1 MSFVTSNYE
10 KFQVLKIKNNN
21 RVEKRVKIQGKVIGV
36 NYYESVY
43 SPMVTCSFLQEDTG
57 GTTDNE
63 AGFAGTLKDTTPIEG
78 FEEVIFKIGTGSG
91 KLQFTNRNNQCF
103 VIIGSPFNVD
113 GDKNKQHFPMVSK
126 NAIKNATKPLNTV
139 YPEAKISDIVKKIL
153 QDKKGMK
160 LPKNLLDIEP
170 TKNSMKVDG
179 TNQPPQILFLN
190 LSQVPTRRWK

>member
-1 MSFVTSNYE
+1 MSFAGPSNYE
-10 KFQVLKIKNNN
+10 KFQVLKIKKNLN
-21 RVEKRVKIQGKVIGV
+21 RADSVEKRVKIEGKIVGV

-91 KLQFTNRNNQCF
+91 KLQFTNRKNQCF

-113 GDKNKQHFPMVSK
+113 EGQKQTAFFPMVSK

-139 YPEAKISDIVKKIL
+139 YPEAKISDIVRKYCKTKK
-153 QDKKGMK
+153 
-160 LPKNLLDIEP
+160 E
-170 TKNSMKVDG
+170 
-179 TNQPPQILFLN
+179 
-190 LSQVPTRRWK
+190 